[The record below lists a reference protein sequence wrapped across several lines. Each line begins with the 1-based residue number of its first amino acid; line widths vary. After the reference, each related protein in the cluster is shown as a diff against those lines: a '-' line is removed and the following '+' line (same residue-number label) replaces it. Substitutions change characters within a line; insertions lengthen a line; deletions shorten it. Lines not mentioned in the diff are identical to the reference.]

1 MKRRTGLQS
10 AAGAAMINL
19 FLESNAMAQET
30 TLNETAKT
38 DADAILE
45 RLMTK
50 DVPAAVK
57 FDERMRTLIAVAS
70 LTAQDEDEV
79 LSRVALDALKKGAS
93 PLELREA
100 AVQAMAYSG
109 LPTTI
114 RAINVIARACA
125 AAGKTFP
132 TETSATVTDADRF
145 EKGLAVQKS
154 IFGAGIDAMHKNAK
168 ADERAL
174 MVDLLSGY
182 CFGDTYTRTGLPLKE
197 RELLT
202 FVGIASMGGCE
213 PQVKAHAL
221 GNLALGT
228 TRSELIDAIVV
239 MVPLIGFP
247 KALNALAMVN
257 EAAPA
262 K

>member
-1 MKRRTGLQS
+1 
-10 AAGAAMINL
+10 
-19 FLESNAMAQET
+19 
-30 TLNETAKT
+30 
-38 DADAILE
+38 
-45 RLMTK
+45 
-50 DVPAAVK
+50 
-57 FDERMRTLIAVAS
+57 
-70 LTAQDEDEV
+70 
-79 LSRVALDALKKGAS
+79 
-93 PLELREA
+93 
-100 AVQAMAYSG
+100 
-109 LPTTI
+109 
-114 RAINVIARACA
+114 
-125 AAGKTFP
+125 
-132 TETSATVTDADRF
+132 
-145 EKGLAVQKS
+145 
-154 IFGAGIDAMHKNAK
+154 MHKNAK

-202 FVGIASMGGCE
+202 FVVIASMGGCE